1 MKREIYVV
9 IAKAVD
15 AAGSFNDLSGY
26 PATFDS
32 HTLNDD
38 VEKANARAK
47 ASYYS
52 ACSAGET
59 ARSNGRPLTIV
70 SLLCVSTGLLIESAR
85 IGEMPEIPDP
95 EPVIENGGEE

>member
-9 IAKAVD
+9 IAKVVD
-15 AAGSFNDLSGY
+15 AAGSFSDLTGY

-38 VEKANARAK
+38 VDKANARAM

-59 ARSNGRPLTIV
+59 ARSNGRPLTVV
-70 SLLCVSTGLLIESAR
+70 SLLSVSTGLLIESAC
-85 IGEMPEIPDP
+85 IGKMPELPDP
-95 EPVIENGGEE
+95 EPVNGGEE